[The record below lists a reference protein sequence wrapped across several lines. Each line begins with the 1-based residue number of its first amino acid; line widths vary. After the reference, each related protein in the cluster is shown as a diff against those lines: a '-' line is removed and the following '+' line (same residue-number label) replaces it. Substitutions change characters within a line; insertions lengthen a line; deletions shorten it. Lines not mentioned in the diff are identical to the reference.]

1 MVLDNGT
8 YNRILTSFFLFFFPF
23 SSTIPS
29 IEMFNPIPLWVWI
42 YGEKERSIEELLWD
56 LEDAE
61 SGAINSHFSTFRV
74 KLHKMDFVTGA
85 TSSDM
90 VNYFKPDLKTKFQIE
105 NTFLDPDDPNDD
117 MFPSMLKKKNDPT
130 FDSQKLHQ
138 QLRTSFAKYITH
150 SPGGHRAAPG
160 WQFIK

>member
-1 MVLDNGT
+1 
-8 YNRILTSFFLFFFPF
+8 
-23 SSTIPS
+23 
-29 IEMFNPIPLWVWI
+29 MFNPIPLWVWI

-117 MFPSMLKKKNDPT
+117 MFPSMLKKKNDPN